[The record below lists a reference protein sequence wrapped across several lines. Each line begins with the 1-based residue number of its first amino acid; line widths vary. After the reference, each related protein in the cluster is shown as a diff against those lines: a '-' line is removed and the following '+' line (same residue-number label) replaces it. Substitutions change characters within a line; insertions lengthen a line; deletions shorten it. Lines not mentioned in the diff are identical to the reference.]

1 MAFNR
6 ARQPHEKLNFPGLSM
21 ATCYIYPPEEYHIV
35 MAIASI
41 LVLVILALCYASI
54 LFFRCRKGTKRYELE
69 LRFPLLL
76 KIMAHGF
83 GGDKIYVLIK
93 IIELF
98 GIYFKMNFLKEDLI
112 ICYGVIPQI

>member
-1 MAFNR
+1 M
-6 ARQPHEKLNFPGLSM
+6 
-21 ATCYIYPPEEYHIV
+21 
-35 MAIASI
+35 
-41 LVLVILALCYASI
+41 
-54 LFFRCRKGTKRYELE
+54 
-69 LRFPLLL
+69 